1 MAISSDSSKATWR
14 AIIKSE
20 ANKEERRDSRLRRR
34 GGAGAQRYGGAEA
47 IADCESRNAEWQDR
61 WTNKEEQEQKG
72 RVKPGRS

>member
-1 MAISSDSSKATWR
+1 MAISSDSSKATWK

-47 IADCESRNAEWQDR
+47 IADCEMRSGKTDGQ
-61 WTNKEEQEQKG
+61 TKKGQEQKG
-72 RVKPGRS
+72 ELNS